1 MNIYTRQSDTY
12 ASGQY
17 VTSRD
22 YAPRSLTVDRNG
34 RCQNRCDKSVRVW
47 RVDYRG
53 PLCDSTIRPVG
64 GCREAKT
71 ITAAGDGLIAYLSDF
86 DFRYVGRNLQEII
99 LGSVVFDTVNDKVRL
114 RNKKSRLINLGFH

>member
-34 RCQNRCDKSVRVW
+34 RCQNRRDKFVRVW

-64 GCREAKT
+64 DCREAKT
-71 ITAAGDGLIAYLSDF
+71 ITAAGDGLTAYLSDF

-114 RNKKSRLINLGFH
+114 IKKKSR